1 MSERYSKL
9 FTLPEN
15 LYTTGAP
22 VVIAAGALLKDNQ
35 SGNVLVQ
42 LKLQNINS
50 RRIKAAAVQ
59 IFPMDTA
66 GDAIDETAT
75 YQYLDLNAGRD
86 EFFGQKTAIPLPNAA
101 TRSFSVIVTE
111 IIFSNNE
118 KWIAEEAK
126 WRPLKKPTS
135 IGWGDPEL
143 VKQFH
148 RDYGGYSNNMLL
160 EDTDLWTCVCGAIN
174 RSGETCCHRCGQ
186 TLDHLRDFNIDDL
199 RKRKDERLALEAAAA
214 EKKRLEE
221 EKAKRRNI
229 RAAAI
234 LAVVAVLC
242 FAAYFVIDAVE
253 KNSAYNHAASLIA
266 QGEYEQAIT
275 CFQALGDYKDST
287 EQIKEAEHALAL
299 EAEEAERASVYNKAL
314 LFLSEGKYEE
324 AYSAFEALGDYEDA
338 SEYLSRFHWETK
350 LLSKDSIEDG
360 KKAYHEEYAYSDNR
374 LVRET
379 ATCIS
384 GSHYLLDY
392 LISPGNT
399 CYAEYTYDVR
409 GNVEEACI
417 FAIGGTKVLEYTY
430 RYDDNNRLIEET
442 INGIYSDASHSKYF
456 DRYLYTYNENK
467 ISILRYLDG
476 KDGVYESYCD
486 EYDEHNQ
493 LIRHDY
499 DFQWGPKGFETYEN
513 TYDGKGR
520 LVKQISNPSS
530 GSAETLE
537 YEYNDL
543 DQITVKKVKNEYW
556 TTVYRYKY
564 DEQGNILTTSIN
576 NSSTETVYE
585 YEYTYGRVFT
595 YQ

>member
-9 FTLPEN
+9 FALPEN

-22 VVIAAGALLKDNQ
+22 AVIAAGALLKDNQ
-35 SGNVLVQ
+35 TGNVLAQ
-42 LKLQNINS
+42 LKLQNITN
-50 RRIKAAAVQ
+50 RTIKAATVQ

-66 GDAIDETAT
+66 GDAIDKTTT

-111 IIFSNNE
+111 IIFSDNT
-118 KWIAEEAK
+118 KWIAEETK
-126 WRPLKKPTS
+126 WRPLKKPKQIDWS
-135 IGWGDPEL
+135 DFEL
-143 VKQFH
+143 VKQF
-148 RDYGGYSNNMLL
+148 RLDYGSRSEYQLL
-160 EDTDLWTCVCGAIN
+160 EDDDLWICVCGAIN
-174 RSGETCCHRCGQ
+174 RSGETRCHKCNQELSR
-186 TLDHLRDFNIDDL
+186 LRDFNIDDL
-199 RKRKDERLALEAAAA
+199 RKRKDERLVLEEAAA

-221 EKAKRRNI
+221 AEAKRRNI

-234 LAVVAVLC
+234 LAAVAVLC
-242 FAAYFVIDAVE
+242 FAAYFVIDAVK
-253 KNSAYNHAASLIA
+253 KNNAYNNAASLMA

-299 EAEEAERASVYNKAL
+299 EAEEAKRASAYNEAL
-314 LFLSEGKYEE
+314 LFLSESKYEE
-324 AYSAFEALGDYEDA
+324 AYSAFEALGDYKDA

-350 LLSKDSIEDG
+350 LLSKDSIKDG
-360 KKAYHEEYAYSDNR
+360 KKDYRIEYTYSDNL

-379 ATCIS
+379 VTCIS

-399 CYAEYTYDVR
+399 CYVEYTYDVR

-417 FAIGGTKVLEYTY
+417 FTIGGTKVLVYTY
-430 RYDDNNRLIEET
+430 RYDDNNRMIEKT
-442 INGIYSDASHSKYF
+442 INGIYSDVSPSKCF
-456 DRYLYTYNENK
+456 NKYLYTYDENN
-467 ISILRYLDG
+467 ISVLRYLDG
-476 KDGVYESYCD
+476 EDGVYESYYD

-493 LIRHDY
+493 LIRSDY
-499 DFQWGPKGFETYEN
+499 DFQWGKGYTTYEN
-513 TYDGKGR
+513 TYDDKGR
-520 LVKQISNPSS
+520 LVKQISNPSG

-585 YEYTYGRVFT
+585 YGYTYGRVFT